1 MNDRPEKNRKYKK
14 KEILQIVV
22 PIGIILIF
30 LVFAYIGRNA
40 IIPYFRKVISYKKIE
55 NNSVKEG
62 DILYFGNDEWNNS
75 WRVLKKEES
84 RALLINEKCVK
95 VACGDFVL
103 DYIVVKNG
111 CVIIPRYTNDIS
123 NLYHRDDW
131 NDFVENWL
139 NENYYQNVFSESE
152 KKMISETEVGKV
164 FILSADEAKEY
175 FKDANDR
182 KAAYFKDSI
191 PWWLRSYKRYED
203 GIINDYVEY
212 DGTIN
217 GDGVLY
223 PTQDIGIRPAF
234 WIDL

>member
-1 MNDRPEKNRKYKK
+1 MNDRPVKKRKYLK

-30 LVFAYIGRNA
+30 LVFEYIGRNA

-62 DILYFGNDEWNNS
+62 DILFFGNDEWNNS

-111 CVIIPRYTNDIS
+111 CVIISSRFLLFFDSSLIMSTVRPGRVGCGGS
-123 NLYHRDDW
+123 GP
-131 NDFVENWL
+131 
-139 NENYYQNVFSESE
+139 NVSHTLMPSQDLAGCGAFQRSSP
-152 KKMISETEVGKV
+152 TGG
-164 FILSADEAKEY
+164 
-175 FKDANDR
+175 
-182 KAAYFKDSI
+182 AA
-191 PWWLRSYKRYED
+191 
-203 GIINDYVEY
+203 
-212 DGTIN
+212 
-217 GDGVLY
+217 
-223 PTQDIGIRPAF
+223 
-234 WIDL
+234 